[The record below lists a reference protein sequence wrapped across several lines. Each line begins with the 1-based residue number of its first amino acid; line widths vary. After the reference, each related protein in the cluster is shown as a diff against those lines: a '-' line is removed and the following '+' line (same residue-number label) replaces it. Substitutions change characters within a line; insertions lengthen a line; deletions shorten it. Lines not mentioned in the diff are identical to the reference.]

1 MVQDVQV
8 TSIRYAHIYKQSKKK
23 NKLYKFIIFGELW
36 RTDSFIFLRNNKIY
50 IF

>member
-23 NKLYKFIIFGELW
+23 PNYTSLLFLENFGEQTVLY
-36 RTDSFIFLRNNKIY
+36 F
-50 IF
+50 